1 MKTTICVL
9 GAIGALTLAI
19 LVIQQTPLSAAE
31 AGGMPAQMPNMTQMQ
46 PMQGMG
52 QGQMQPMQGMGQGQ
66 MRQMP
71 DMMGQGQ
78 PMTCMGQGQ
87 QMQGMQQP
95 SGDDGPSSLA
105 FAGANNK
112 MHRGMAIAY
121 TGDAD
126 VDFVRGMI
134 PHHQGAI
141 DMAKIVLAFGSDPEL
156 KALAEGIVTAQE
168 AEIAQ
173 MDAWLKKNGK

>member
-1 MKTTICVL
+1 MKTTTRVL
-9 GAIGALTLAI
+9 GAIGALTLGL
-19 LVIQQTPLSAAE
+19 LVIQQMPVSAAG
-31 AGGMPAQMPNMTQMQ
+31 AGGMPMQMPGHEQ
-46 PMQGMG
+46 P
-52 QGQMQPMQGMGQGQ
+52 
-66 MRQMP
+66 QMP
-71 DMMGQGQ
+71 GMMGQGQ
-78 PMTCMGQGQ
+78 EMP
-87 QMQGMQQP
+87 GMLQP

-105 FAGANNK
+105 FAGANDK

-141 DMAKIVLAFGSDPEL
+141 DMARIVLAFGADPEI
-156 KALAEGIVTAQE
+156 KALAEGIVKAQE

-173 MDAWLKKNGK
+173 MEAWLKKNGK

>member
-1 MKTTICVL
+1 MKTTIRVL

-19 LVIQQTPLSAAE
+19 LVIEQAPLSAAE
-31 AGGMPAQMPNMTQMQ
+31 AGGMHAQMPDMMAQMQ

-52 QGQMQPMQGMGQGQ
+52 QGQMQ
-66 MRQMP
+66 MP

-78 PMTCMGQGQ
+78 QMPCMGQGQ

-105 FAGANNK
+105 FAGANDK

-156 KALAEGIVTAQE
+156 KALAEGIVKAQE
-168 AEIAQ
+168 AEIAE
-173 MDAWLKKNGK
+173 MEAWLKKNGK

>member
-1 MKTTICVL
+1 MKTTIRGL

-31 AGGMPAQMPNMTQMQ
+31 AGGMQM
-46 PMQGMG
+46 
-52 QGQMQPMQGMGQGQ
+52 
-66 MRQMP
+66 QMP

-78 PMTCMGQGQ
+78 QMPCMGQGQ

-95 SGDDGPSSLA
+95 TGDDGASSLA

-112 MHRGMAIAY
+112 MHQGMAIAY

-168 AEIAQ
+168 AEIAE
-173 MDAWLKKNGK
+173 MEAWLKKNGK